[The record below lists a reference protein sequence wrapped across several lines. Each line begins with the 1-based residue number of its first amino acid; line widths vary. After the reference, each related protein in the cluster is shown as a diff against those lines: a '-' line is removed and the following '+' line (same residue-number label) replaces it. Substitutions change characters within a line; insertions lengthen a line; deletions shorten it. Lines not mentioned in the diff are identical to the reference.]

1 MENLLK
7 LREQAVGN
15 EVEDNPQAEESSGM
29 VLNTSMDALNK
40 ELMKSIR
47 QKEKEKEVVSVGDS
61 LSYRFH
67 LLQVLKAEVPIGARR
82 LLEI

>member
-1 MENLLK
+1 
-7 LREQAVGN
+7 
-15 EVEDNPQAEESSGM
+15 
-29 VLNTSMDALNK
+29 MDALNK

>member
-1 MENLLK
+1 
-7 LREQAVGN
+7 
-15 EVEDNPQAEESSGM
+15 M

-67 LLQVLKAEVPIGARR
+67 LLQVLKAEGPIGARR